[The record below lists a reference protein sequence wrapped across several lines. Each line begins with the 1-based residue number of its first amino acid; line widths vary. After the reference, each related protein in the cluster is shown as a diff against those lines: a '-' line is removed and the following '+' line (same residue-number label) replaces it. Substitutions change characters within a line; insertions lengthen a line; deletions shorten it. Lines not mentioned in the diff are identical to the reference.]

1 VTSGHKKTLFAQILP
16 ILNAKVLTAIGGTH
30 VSKHIANWVK
40 KANQNEEGAISA
52 DWVVITAA
60 VAGLS
65 LGVIL
70 SVSNGAKT
78 YATFL
83 NEDIEDIA
91 YKVGA
96 GEY

>member
-1 VTSGHKKTLFAQILP
+1 MSKTIAQ
-16 ILNAKVLTAIGGTH
+16 
-30 VSKHIANWVK
+30 WVK
-40 KANQNEEGAISA
+40 KTKNNEDGAISV

-60 VAGLS
+60 IAGLS

-91 YKVGA
+91 YKAGA
-96 GEY
+96 GE

>member
-1 VTSGHKKTLFAQILP
+1 
-16 ILNAKVLTAIGGTH
+16 
-30 VSKHIANWVK
+30 VSKTIAQWVK
-40 KANQNEEGAISA
+40 KTKNNEDGAISV

-60 VAGLS
+60 IAGLS

-91 YKVGA
+91 YKAGA
-96 GEY
+96 GE